1 MSYITDL
8 RDRILSGGQIS
19 SDEAMSL
26 ADLDDD
32 AREELYEAAEAINRR
47 FQSNRFDSCSIINAR
62 SGRCPENCHW
72 CAQSAHYP
80 TRIDTYPLVDHDTCL
95 SMARLNRRLGIR
107 RFSFVTSG
115 RALRGEALRTACSY
129 YSEIAAE
136 GGLYLC
142 ASMGLLDKDEMRQLR
157 DAGVKRYHCNLETA
171 PSYFPQLCS
180 THSQAEKLRAI
191 EAAREAGLE
200 ICCGGIIGMGESER
214 QRIEFA
220 LALRDVNPVSIPINI
235 LIPIPGTPLQDAAPL
250 TDDEILTAVA
260 VFRLV
265 CPRAVLRFAGGRAQM
280 SRELQLRAMRIGI
293 TGAIMGDMLTTLG
306 SGVEEDKELVAEAE
320 MTF

>member
-1 MSYITDL
+1 MSHITDL
-8 RDRILSGGQIS
+8 RDKVLTGGQIS
-19 SDEAMSL
+19 AGEAMSL
-26 ADLDDD
+26 AGLDDA
-32 AREELYEAAEAINRR
+32 AREELYAAAEEVNRH
-47 FQSNRFDSCSIINAR
+47 FQPRRFDSCSIINAR
-62 SGRCPENCHW
+62 SGRCPEDCRW

-95 SMARLNRRLGIR
+95 SMARLNRQLGIR

-115 RALRGEALRTACSY
+115 RALRGEALRTACGY
-129 YSEIAAE
+129 YSEIAAG

-142 ASMGLLDKDEMRQLR
+142 ASMGLLDEDEMRQLR
-157 DAGVKRYHCNLETA
+157 DAGVSRYHCNLETA
-171 PSYFPQLCS
+171 PSFFPKLCS
-180 THSQAEKLRAI
+180 THTQAQKLRTI
-191 EAAREAGLE
+191 EAARAVGLE
-200 ICCGGIIGMGESER
+200 ICCGGIIGMGETEA

-220 LALRDVNPVSIPINI
+220 LALRDVDPVSIPINI

-250 TDDEILTAVA
+250 SDDEILTTVA

-265 CPRAVLRFAGGRAQM
+265 CPKAVLRFAGGRAQM

-306 SGVEEDKELVAEAE
+306 SGVEEDKELVAEAG